1 MCRDVFVCLPT
12 GSGKSLCYCILPYA
26 FDELRSITGTEK
38 RSIVLVVS
46 PLIALMKD
54 QVRSMVERNITAI
67 YAAEADDKAVEDI
80 ILGRYQLVFM
90 SPEMLLRDENWR
102 DMLVSTHYQENLM
115 AFVVDEAHC
124 VKKWYTCMRD
134 VSL

>member
-1 MCRDVFVCLPT
+1 MCLPT

-26 FDELRSITGTEK
+26 FDDLRNLTGTDT

-67 YAAEADDKAVEDI
+67 YAAEADEKDVEDI
-80 ILGRYQLVFM
+80 SLGRYQLIFM

-102 DMLVSTHYQENLM
+102 DMLVSPLYQHNLM

-124 VKKWYTCMRD
+124 VKKWY
-134 VSL
+134 VNVNSLHAL